1 MRMEKI
7 AVEFLSALSSF
18 TNEKRVELE
27 LPEGSSITKVLAAL
41 HQRYGNKGQER
52 IFNHPRG
59 LSPALVM
66 MVNGVDI
73 RYLDGVDTVVKDG
86 DIVVCLPIIMG
97 G

>member
-1 MRMEKI
+1 MEKI

-18 TNEKRVELE
+18 TNERRVELE
-27 LPEGSSITKVLAAL
+27 LPEGSSIATVLAAL
-41 HQRYGNKGQER
+41 HQRYGNKGTER

-73 RYLDGVDTVVKDG
+73 RYMDGIDTIVKEG
-86 DIVVCLPIIMG
+86 DVVVCLPIIMG